1 LLLRNARF
9 SSLNIGVVFM
19 SIRNTRRKALGA
31 VAVVAAASL
40 AVGVSLPASAASA
53 DKTLKITSI
62 LPLTGALAFL
72 YPPME
77 AGANLAIDDINKA
90 GGVLGNKVQFVA
102 LDSGDGTNLSVST
115 QSATTAISN
124 GSDVVLG
131 AAASGVTRNIINQI
145 TGHKIVEISPS
156 NTAPDLSTWND
167 GGYYFRTAPS
177 DNLQGRIIANQI
189 LTDGAQNVAILYAN
203 NSYGTGLEGVA
214 EATLK
219 KAGATVNKY
228 SFTEG
233 ETNFDSIVSNVTSGN
248 PDAILVIS
256 YDETKKA
263 LPALKSAGFSGGNVY
278 LVDGNTIDY
287 SGESFASYLN
297 GAKGT
302 IPGGATTAAFKN
314 RLKAEYKKL
323 HPGQTLSDFT
333 YAAESY
339 DAVVL
344 AALAAQASGKA
355 TGAGIKS
362 QLTNVS
368 LAGAGKTTVTSFA
381 AGLKAL
387 KAGKKINYDG
397 FSGPVEFDKNGDP
410 TGAFIGI
417 YRYDSHGVDHLVRT
431 VSGNTK

>member
-1 LLLRNARF
+1 
-9 SSLNIGVVFM
+9 M
-19 SIRNTRRKALGA
+19 SILNNRKAIGA
-31 VAVVAAASL
+31 VAVLAAASL
-40 AVGVSLPASAASA
+40 SVGVALPAGAASA
-53 DKTLKITSI
+53 TSTLKITTI
-62 LPLTGALAFL
+62 LPQTGALSFL

-77 AGANLAIDDINKA
+77 AGANLAVADINAA
-90 GGVLGNKVQFVA
+90 GGVLGNKISLVQ

-124 GSDVVLG
+124 GTDVVLG

-145 TGHKIVEISPS
+145 TGHGIVEISPS

-177 DNLQGRIIANQI
+177 DTLQGRIIANQI
-189 LTDGAQNVAILYAN
+189 LTDGAQSVAILYAN

-214 EATLK
+214 ESVLK
-219 KAGATVNKY
+219 KGGATVSKF
-228 SFTEG
+228 SFAEG
-233 ETNFDSIVSNVTSGN
+233 ETSFGSIVNSATAGN
-248 PDAILVIS
+248 PDAILIIS

-263 LPALKSAGFSGGNVY
+263 LPALQTKGYSGGNIY

-287 SGESFASYLN
+287 SAETFASYLN

-302 IPGGATTAAFKN
+302 IPGGATSAAFKN

-323 HPGQTLSDFT
+323 HPSQTLNDFT

-344 AALAAQASGKA
+344 VALAAQAAGKA
-355 TGAGIKS
+355 TGAAIKS
-362 QLTNVS
+362 QLTKVS
-368 LAGAGKTTVTSFA
+368 LAGKGKVTVTSFK
-381 AGLKAL
+381 AGLAAIKKGKA
-387 KAGKKINYDG
+387 INYDG

-417 YRYDSHGVDHLVRT
+417 YRYNSSGLNRLVRT
-431 VSGNTK
+431 VAGNAK